1 MKLFKLIVVVLC
13 AGLFNVGCTS
23 TESPEQLIK
32 KPIYDEQQKKLYDK
46 INAEL
51 EKDATTLLPK
61 NSSEVSIINS
71 VDLDNNGSKELVVF
85 KKYEDV
91 DEGNNKVG
99 FDILNDSQNS
109 SYSKTDEYLVN
120 GDSIEYANFYD
131 LDNDGYKEIILFTKK
146 GNKTKLEICRFKNNK
161 ITRLSTF
168 DPSWI
173 KNYNE
178 YSEMKI
184 KVKDL
189 DNDKKPYIIITSF
202 NPQTHEMAV
211 SVTYFDKYIKLK
223 DFALI
228 NDVKSLDN
236 TYIDIK
242 KVSKD
247 KKGIVVSTKPFT
259 GNDSYITQI
268 LYLDDNKLLKAFDEK
283 DIKTK
288 NPYYMPVQDINDD
301 GIVDIPIINNNTKGY
316 NKKLSAN
323 VSWYDWNGKS
333 KENSKLI
340 FISQIYYNYVNNF
353 KLFLP
358 NSLADKVYVEENIKD
373 NKTYFEFLY
382 YDEKQKEP
390 IKLFTIVKVV
400 KNKIDNNSHSSTNTN
415 TNNTGFIIR
424 ENENESFMLLV
435 NNQGILDKLDISND
449 ALKSYFLEIY

>member
-13 AGLFNVGCTS
+13 AGLLNVGCTS
-23 TESPEQLIK
+23 TESPEQLIE
-32 KPIYDEQQKKLYDK
+32 KPIYDEQQKNLYNK
-46 INAEL
+46 INDEL
-51 EKDATTLLPK
+51 EKDATILLPK
-61 NSSEVSIINS
+61 NSSEVSAINS
-71 VDLDNNGSKELVVF
+71 VDLDKNNLKELIVF
-85 KKYEDV
+85 KKYEDI

-99 FDILNDSQNS
+99 FVVLNNNQKNN
-109 SYSKTDEYLVN
+109 YSKSDEYLVN

-184 KVKDL
+184 KVDKL
-189 DNDKKPYIIITSF
+189 DNNKKPDIIITSF
-202 NPQTHEMAV
+202 NPQTHDMAV

-247 KKGIVVSTKPFT
+247 KKGIIVSTKPFT

-333 KENSKLI
+333 KENSNLI
-340 FISQIYYNYVNNF
+340 FISQVYYNYANNF
-353 KLFLP
+353 KLLLP
-358 NSLADKVYVEENIKD
+358 NSLADKVYVEETIKD
-373 NKTYFEFLY
+373 NKIYFEFLY

-400 KNKIDNNSHSSTNTN
+400 KNKIDNNNHSSANTN
-415 TNNTGFIIR
+415 TNNNGFIIR

-435 NNQGILDKLDISND
+435 NNQGILDDLNISTD
-449 ALKSYFLEIY
+449 ALKSCFLEIY

>member
-1 MKLFKLIVVVLC
+1 MKLFKLIVVLLC

-99 FDILNDSQNS
+99 FDILNDSQNN
-109 SYSKTDEYLVN
+109 SYSKSDEYLVN

-173 KNYNE
+173 KNYTE

-184 KVKDL
+184 KVKNL
-189 DNDKKPYIIITSF
+189 DNDKKPDIIITSF
-202 NPQTHEMAV
+202 NPQTHDMAV
-211 SVTYFDKYIKLK
+211 SVTYFDKYIKLR
-223 DFALI
+223 DFTLI

-301 GIVDIPIINNNTKGY
+301 GIADIPIINNNTKGY

-333 KENSKLI
+333 KENSNII

-353 KLFLP
+353 KLLLP

-390 IKLFTIVKVV
+390 IKLFTIVKIV
-400 KNKIDNNSHSSTNTN
+400 KNKIDNSNHSSANTN

-449 ALKSYFLEIY
+449 ALKSYFLAIY

>member
-13 AGLFNVGCTS
+13 AGLLNVGCTS
-23 TESPEQLIK
+23 TESPEQLIE
-32 KPIYDEQQKKLYDK
+32 KPIYDEQQKNLYNK
-46 INAEL
+46 INDEL
-51 EKDATTLLPK
+51 EKDATILLPK
-61 NSSEVSIINS
+61 NSSEVSAINS
-71 VDLDNNGSKELVVF
+71 VDLDKNNLKELIVF
-85 KKYEDV
+85 KKYEDI

-99 FDILNDSQNS
+99 FVVLNNNQKNN
-109 SYSKTDEYLVN
+109 YSKSDEYLVN

-146 GNKTKLEICRFKNNK
+146 GNKTKVEILGFKNNK
-161 ITRLSTF
+161 ITKLSAF

-173 KNYNE
+173 KNYNQ

-184 KVKDL
+184 KVDKL
-189 DNDKKPYIIITSF
+189 DNDKKSDIIITSF
-202 NPQTHEMAV
+202 NPQTHEIAV

-247 KKGIVVSTKPFT
+247 KKGIIVSTKPFT

-283 DIKTK
+283 NIKTK
-288 NPYYMPVQDINDD
+288 NPYYMPVQDTNKD
-301 GIVDIPIINNNTKGY
+301 GIIDIPIINNNTKGY

-333 KENSKLI
+333 KENSNLI
-340 FISQIYYNYVNNF
+340 FISQIYYNYANNF
-353 KLFLP
+353 KLLLD
-358 NSLADKVYVEENIKD
+358 NSLADKVYVEETIKD

-400 KNKIDNNSHSSTNTN
+400 KNKIDNNNHSSANTN
-415 TNNTGFIIR
+415 TNNNGFIIR

-435 NNQGILDKLDISND
+435 NNQGILDDLNISTD
-449 ALKSYFLEIY
+449 ALKSCFLEIY

>member
-13 AGLFNVGCTS
+13 AGLLNVGCTS
-23 TESPEQLIK
+23 TESPEQLIE
-32 KPIYDEQQKKLYDK
+32 KPIYDEQQKNLYNK
-46 INAEL
+46 INDEL
-51 EKDATTLLPK
+51 EKDATILLPK
-61 NSSEVSIINS
+61 NSSEVSAINS
-71 VDLDNNGSKELVVF
+71 VDLDKNNLKELIVF
-85 KKYEDV
+85 KKYEDI

-99 FDILNDSQNS
+99 FVVLNNNQKNN
-109 SYSKTDEYLVN
+109 YSKSDEYLVN

-146 GNKTKLEICRFKNNK
+146 GNKTKVEILGFKNNK
-161 ITRLSTF
+161 ITKLSTF

-173 KNYNE
+173 KNYNQ

-184 KVKDL
+184 KVDKL
-189 DNDKKPYIIITSF
+189 DNDKKPDIIITSF

-247 KKGIVVSTKPFT
+247 KKGIIVSTKPFT

-288 NPYYMPVQDINDD
+288 NPYYMPVQDMNKD

-333 KENSKLI
+333 KENSNLI
-340 FISQIYYNYVNNF
+340 FISQVYYNYANNF
-353 KLFLP
+353 KLLLP
-358 NSLADKVYVEENIKD
+358 NSLADKVYVEETIKD
-373 NKTYFEFLY
+373 NKIYFEFLY

-390 IKLFTIVKVV
+390 VKLFTIVKVV
-400 KNKIDNNSHSSTNTN
+400 KNKIDNNNHSSANTN
-415 TNNTGFIIR
+415 TNNNGFIIR

-435 NNQGILDKLDISND
+435 NNQGILDDLNISTD
-449 ALKSYFLEIY
+449 ALKSCFLEIY